1 MKAPQQGVGQEG
13 IGVPSHVAIIMDGNG
28 RWAKARGMPRQS
40 GHRAGVKAARAV
52 VEACG
57 RRGVKILTLFTFSSE
72 NWKRPKQEVSGLMQL
87 FVEALGKQ
95 VRELHKEGIKVR
107 FIGQRSTLSEKL
119 REQLEQAEELTRDN
133 SRMLLNIAL
142 SYGGR
147 WDIVNAA
154 KSAIVDAQAGRLL
167 VDELDEAAFSN
178 YLSLAG
184 QPDPDLFIRTGGETR
199 ISNFLLWN
207 LAYTEMVFQDCLW
220 PDFSEANL
228 DSAFDSF
235 AGRERRFGEVLD
247 AAGAD

>member
-1 MKAPQQGVGQEG
+1 MKASQDHVGQRSAS
-13 IGVPSHVAIIMDGNG
+13 IPAHVAIIMDGNG
-28 RWAKARGMPRQS
+28 RWARARGMPRQA
-40 GHRAGVKAARAV
+40 GHRAGVKAAREV

-72 NWKRPKQEVSGLMQL
+72 NWKRPKEEVSGLMQL
-87 FVEALGKQ
+87 FIEALGQ
-95 VRELHKEGIKVR
+95 EVRELHKEGIKVR
-107 FIGQRSTLSEKL
+107 FIGQRSTLNNRL
-119 REQLEQAEELTRDN
+119 RKQLEKAEELTRDN
-133 SRMLLNIAL
+133 TRMLLNIAL

-154 KSAIVDAQAGRLL
+154 KSAIAEVQAGRLAA
-167 VDELDEAAFSN
+167 DDLDEEVFSR
-178 YLSLAG
+178 YLSLSG

-220 PDFSEANL
+220 PDFCDANL
-228 DSAFDSF
+228 EAAIDSF

-247 AAGAD
+247 EAGAE

>member
-1 MKAPQQGVGQEG
+1 MKASQDGVGNNG
-13 IGVPSHVAIIMDGNG
+13 AGVPNHVAIIMDGNG

-40 GHRAGVKAARAV
+40 GHRAGVTAAREV

-57 RRGVKILTLFTFSSE
+57 KRGVKILTLFTFSSE
-72 NWKRPKQEVSGLMQL
+72 NWKRPKEEVSGLMQL

-95 VRELHKEGIKVR
+95 VKELHKQGIKVR
-107 FIGQRSTLSEKL
+107 FIGQRDTLSDRL
-119 REQLEQAEELTRDN
+119 RKKLEQSEELTRN
-133 SRMLLNIAL
+133 NNRMLLNIAL

-154 KSAIVDAQAGRLL
+154 RSAIADAQAGHLAAE
-167 VDELDEAAFSN
+167 ELDEERFSS

-220 PDFSEANL
+220 PDFKDSNL
-228 DSAFDSF
+228 DAAMSSF

-247 AAGAD
+247 QVGGE

>member
-1 MKAPQQGVGQEG
+1 VKASQDHVGHEG
-13 IGVPSHVAIIMDGNG
+13 ASVPAHVAIIMDGNG
-28 RWAKARGMPRQS
+28 RWARARGMPRQA
-40 GHRAGVKAARAV
+40 GHRAGVKAARQV

-57 RRGVKILTLFTFSSE
+57 ERGVKILTLFTFSSE
-72 NWKRPKQEVSGLMQL
+72 NWKRPKKEVSGLMQL

-107 FIGQRSTLSEKL
+107 FIGQRNNLSDKL
-119 REQLEQAEELTRDN
+119 QERLEQAEELTRDN

-154 KSAIVDAQAGRLL
+154 KSAIADAQAGRL
-167 VDELDEAAFSN
+167 VADDLDEETFSQ
-178 YLSLAG
+178 YLSLPG

-220 PDFSEANL
+220 PDFSDANL
-228 DSAFDSF
+228 DSAIDSF

-247 AAGAD
+247 ATGEE

>member
-1 MKAPQQGVGQEG
+1 MKASQERVGQGGAG
-13 IGVPSHVAIIMDGNG
+13 IPAHVAIIMDGNG
-28 RWAKARGMPRQS
+28 RWARARGMPRQA
-40 GHRAGVKAARAV
+40 GHRAGVKAAREV

-72 NWKRPKQEVSGLMQL
+72 NWKRPKEEVVGLMQL

-107 FIGQRSTLSEKL
+107 FIGQRSTLNDKL
-119 REQLEQAEELTRDN
+119 RKQLEQAEELTRN
-133 SRMLLNIAL
+133 NTRMLLNIAL

-154 KSAIVDAQAGRLL
+154 KLAIADAQAGRL
-167 VDELDEAAFSN
+167 VADDLDEESFSR
-178 YLSLAG
+178 YLSLSG

-220 PDFSEANL
+220 PDFSDANL
-228 DSAFDSF
+228 DAAIDSF

-247 AAGAD
+247 AAGAE

>member
-1 MKAPQQGVGQEG
+1 MKASQDRVGQGGAG
-13 IGVPSHVAIIMDGNG
+13 IPAHVAIIMDGNG
-28 RWAKARGMPRQS
+28 RWARARGMPRQA
-40 GHRAGVKAARAV
+40 GHRAGVKAAREV

-72 NWKRPKQEVSGLMQL
+72 NWKRPKEEVVGLMQL
-87 FVEALGKQ
+87 FIEALGKQ

-107 FIGQRSTLSEKL
+107 FIGQRSTLNDKL
-119 REQLEQAEELTRDN
+119 RRQLEQAEELTRN
-133 SRMLLNIAL
+133 NTRMLLNIAL

-154 KSAIVDAQAGRLL
+154 KLAIADAQAGRL
-167 VDELDEAAFSN
+167 VADDLDEESFSR
-178 YLSLAG
+178 YLSLSG

-220 PDFSEANL
+220 PDFSDANL
-228 DSAFDSF
+228 DAAIDSF

-247 AAGAD
+247 AAGAE